1 MPPAIALDLSANEL
15 PCPREVRIWID
26 QLLVSIEALDLQAV
40 EAMLEL
46 TKQHHLQDLVPNRV
60 GLWRLRNTNPLRRN
74 YQRREL
80 SWLELKSL
88 VCLTCAMASQMNT
101 ILRLLVTTEQQ
112 VQERKIE
119 ALGLQQNQMYLELYY
134 QRFAEL
140 YRSRMRPGLSISPEE
155 LRALAKQHLTQLLFC
170 SGTSGEVRLW
180 HCLRQGGRR

>member
-1 MPPAIALDLSANEL
+1 MSPAIALDLPANEL

-26 QLLVSIEALDLQAV
+26 QLLVAIEALDLQAV
-40 EAMLEL
+40 EAMIEM

-101 ILRLLVTTEQQ
+101 ICGYWSRPSSRCRNKNRSLRTDSKPKL
-112 VQERKIE
+112 
-119 ALGLQQNQMYLELYY
+119 
-134 QRFAEL
+134 
-140 YRSRMRPGLSISPEE
+140 
-155 LRALAKQHLTQLLFC
+155 
-170 SGTSGEVRLW
+170 
-180 HCLRQGGRR
+180 

>member
-1 MPPAIALDLSANEL
+1 MA
-15 PCPREVRIWID
+15 
-26 QLLVSIEALDLQAV
+26 IEALDLQAV

-46 TKQHHLQDLVPNRV
+46 TKQQHLQDLVPNRV

-80 SWLELKSL
+80 SWLELRSL

-101 ILRLLVTTEQQ
+101 ILRLLIATEQQ
-112 VQERKIE
+112 VREQKIE

-140 YRSRMRPGLSISPEE
+140 YRSRMRLGTPITEPE
-155 LRALAKQHLTQLLFC
+155 LRDLAGQHLIQLLFC
-170 SGTSGEVRLW
+170 SGTGGTVRLW
-180 HCLRQGGRR
+180 HCLRQGVRR